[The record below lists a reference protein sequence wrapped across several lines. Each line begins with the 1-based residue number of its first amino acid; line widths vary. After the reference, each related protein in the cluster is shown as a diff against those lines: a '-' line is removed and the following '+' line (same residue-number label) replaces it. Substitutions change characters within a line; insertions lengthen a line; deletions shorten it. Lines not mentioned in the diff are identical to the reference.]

1 MPRLAQSTKRPF
13 EQADEAVTVQSA
25 IAFAGA
31 FFVLV
36 LVPGPAIAT
45 IISRTLSSGKLTG
58 FALTTGFILGDF
70 IFLGV
75 AAFGLSHLATTLGPM
90 FQVVKYIGA
99 AYLAYL
105 GYKCFISPARGLDVR
120 AVKAASPLKEIASG
134 LLLTLGNPKPIL
146 FYSALLPT
154 FFDVTHL
161 QKSDFWALG
170 GIIIGVSYLVN
181 GSYIVLADRA
191 RHVFRSSSAVKKLN
205 QATGTVLLGSSLAIA
220 TR

>member
-1 MPRLAQSTKRPF
+1 M
-13 EQADEAVTVQSA
+13 TVQSA
-25 IAFAGA
+25 LAFAGA
-31 FFVLV
+31 FFILV

-58 FALTTGFILGDF
+58 FALTTGFILGEF
-70 IFLGV
+70 VFLSV
-75 AAFGLSHLATTLGPM
+75 AAVGLSQIATTLGPM
-90 FQVVKYIGA
+90 FQMVKYIGA

-105 GYKCFISPARGLDVR
+105 AYKCFTVPARALDVQ
-120 AVKAASPLKEIASG
+120 AVKAASPVKEIGSG

-161 QKSDFWALG
+161 HPTDLLTLG
-170 GIIIGVSYLVN
+170 LIIICVSYLVN
-181 GSYIVLADRA
+181 GGYILLADRA
-191 RHVFRSSSAVKKLN
+191 RQVFRSTSAVKKLN